1 MLGRL
6 LVGVF
11 CRETGGGGLWCV
23 STQGRLDRL
32 RRALVDWGS
41 AGLGFSILGHQ
52 AFIVEPGKAQWPLIV
67 TGLTLLGVQTG
78 VALVSQV
85 RNASPPSTDAGSPPP
100 APPSLPAGP
109 SSPHTPSSAL

>member
-1 MLGRL
+1 M
-6 LVGVF
+6 
-11 CRETGGGGLWCV
+11 
-23 STQGRLDRL
+23 DRF

-78 VALVSQV
+78 VALFSQV
-85 RNASPPSTDAGSPPP
+85 RNGSLPSTDGASPPPDQPSSPP
-100 APPSLPAGP
+100 GP
-109 SSPHTPSSAL
+109 SSPPTPSPAPSSGAS